1 MEKLLDVIDLETS
14 FELTE
19 GSIKVLDKINFNL
32 KRNEVVGLIGESG
45 CGKSVTALSLL
56 RILPKNAKCSG
67 KVIFD
72 NGEKEINLLELNPK
86 GEEIRQ
92 IRGND
97 ISMIFQ
103 EPAASFL
110 PVYTIGDHMVEAITL
125 HKNVSE
131 QLAKERALEMLEKVR
146 IPDPKKII
154 DAYPFEL
161 SGGMLQRCMIAM
173 ALSCNPKI
181 LIADEPTTALD
192 VTIQAQIL
200 YLIKELQKEFHS
212 SIIFITHDLAVISQ
226 MADKIDVMYLGH
238 IVEEADVFEI
248 FKNPLHPYTKALLA
262 SIPKYGVRKIRLEA
276 ISGVVPDPYNLPK
289 GCRFHNRCPSF
300 MEGICDVEEPKTIEI
315 SENHKVKCF
324 LYGGNNNA
332 R

>member
-1 MEKLLDVIDLETS
+1 MENVLEVINLETS

-19 GSIKVLDKINFNL
+19 GSIKVLDNINFTL
-32 KRNEVVGLIGESG
+32 KSNEILGLIGESG
-45 CGKSVTALSLL
+45 CGKSVTALSILQ
-56 RILPKNAKCSG
+56 ILPRNAKCNG
-67 KVIFD
+67 KVLFY
-72 NGEKEINLLELNPK
+72 NGKKIINILELNSK

-92 IRGND
+92 IRGNE

-103 EPAASFL
+103 EPAASFS
-110 PVYTIGDHMVEAITL
+110 PVYTIGEHMVEAITL
-125 HKNVSE
+125 HKNISE
-131 QLAKERALEMLEKVR
+131 KLAKEKALEMLEKVK

-161 SGGMLQRCMIAM
+161 SGGMLQRSMIAM
-173 ALSCNPKI
+173 ALLCNPKI
-181 LIADEPTTALD
+181 LIDDEPTTALD

-226 MADKIDVMYLGH
+226 MADKIAVMYLGH
-238 IVEEADVFEI
+238 IVEEADVFEM
-248 FKNPLHPYTKALLA
+248 FKNPLHPYTKALLD
-262 SIPKYGVRKIRLEA
+262 SIPKYGVRKTRLET

-289 GCRFHNRCPSF
+289 GCRFHTRCNKF
-300 MEGICDVEEPKTIEI
+300 MEGLCDVQQPKVVEI

-324 LYGGNNNA
+324 LYGGTNDE

>member
-1 MEKLLDVIDLETS
+1 MENVLEVINLETS

-19 GSIKVLDKINFNL
+19 GSIKVLDNINFTL
-32 KRNEVVGLIGESG
+32 KSNEILGLIGESG
-45 CGKSVTALSLL
+45 CGKSVTALSILQ
-56 RILPKNAKCSG
+56 ILPRNAKCNG
-67 KVIFD
+67 KVLFY
-72 NGEKEINLLELNPK
+72 NGKKIINILELNSK

-92 IRGND
+92 IRGNE

-103 EPAASFL
+103 EPAASFS
-110 PVYTIGDHMVEAITL
+110 PVYTIGEHMVESITL
-125 HKNVSE
+125 HKNISE
-131 QLAKERALEMLEKVR
+131 KLAKEKALEMLEKVK

-161 SGGMLQRCMIAM
+161 SGGMLQRSMIAM
-173 ALSCNPKI
+173 ALLCNPKI

-226 MADKIDVMYLGH
+226 MADKIAVMYLGH
-238 IVEEADVFEI
+238 IVEEADVFEM
-248 FKNPLHPYTKALLA
+248 FKNPLHPYTKALLD
-262 SIPKYGVRKIRLEA
+262 SIPKYGVRKTRLET

-289 GCRFHNRCPSF
+289 GCRFHTRCNKF
-300 MEGICDVEEPKTIEI
+300 MEGLCDVQQPKVVEI

-324 LYGGNNNA
+324 LYGGTNDE

>member
-1 MEKLLDVIDLETS
+1 MENVLEVINLETS

-19 GSIKVLDKINFNL
+19 GSIKVLDNINFTL
-32 KRNEVVGLIGESG
+32 KSNEILGLIGESG
-45 CGKSVTALSLL
+45 CGKSVTALSILQ
-56 RILPKNAKCSG
+56 ILPRNAKCNG
-67 KVIFD
+67 KVLFY
-72 NGEKEINLLELNPK
+72 NGKKIINILELNSK

-92 IRGND
+92 IRGNE

-103 EPAASFL
+103 EPAASFS
-110 PVYTIGDHMVEAITL
+110 PVYTIGEHMVEAITL
-125 HKNVSE
+125 HKNISE
-131 QLAKERALEMLEKVR
+131 KLAKEKALEMLEKVK

-161 SGGMLQRCMIAM
+161 SGGMLQRSMIAM
-173 ALSCNPKI
+173 DLLCNPKI

-226 MADKIDVMYLGH
+226 MADKIAVMYLGH
-238 IVEEADVFEI
+238 IVEEANVFEM
-248 FKNPLHPYTKALLA
+248 FKNPLHPYTKALLD
-262 SIPKYGVRKIRLEA
+262 SIPKYGVRKTRLET

-289 GCRFHNRCPSF
+289 GCRFHTRCNKF
-300 MEGICDVEEPKTIEI
+300 MEGLCDVQQPKVVEI

-324 LYGGNNNA
+324 LYGGTNDE

>member
-1 MEKLLDVIDLETS
+1 MENLLEVIDLETS

-19 GSIKVLDKINFNL
+19 GSIKVLDKINLSL
-32 KRNEVVGLIGESG
+32 KSNEILGLIGESG
-45 CGKSVTALSLL
+45 CGKSVTALSILQ
-56 RILPKNAKCSG
+56 ILPKNAKCSG
-67 KVIFD
+67 KVIFNND
-72 NGEKEINLLELNPK
+72 EKEIDLLKLNPK

-103 EPAASFL
+103 EPAASFS
-110 PVYTIGDHMVEAITL
+110 PVYTIGDHMIEAIIL
-125 HKNVSE
+125 HKNISE
-131 QLAKERALEMLEKVR
+131 KLAKERALEMLEKVK

-154 DAYPFEL
+154 EAYPFEL

-200 YLIKELQKEFHS
+200 YLIKELQKEFQS

-226 MADKIDVMYLGH
+226 MADKIAVMYLGH

-248 FKNPLHPYTKALLA
+248 FKNPLHPYTKALLD
-262 SIPKYGVRKIRLEA
+262 SIPKYGVRKTRLET

-289 GCRFHNRCPSF
+289 GCRFHNRCSSF
-300 MEGICDVEEPKTIEI
+300 MEGICNVEEPKTLEV

-324 LYGGNNNA
+324 LYGGTDDA
-332 R
+332 G

>member
-1 MEKLLDVIDLETS
+1 MENVLEVINLETS

-19 GSIKVLDKINFNL
+19 GSIKVLDNINFTL
-32 KRNEVVGLIGESG
+32 KSNEILGLIGESG
-45 CGKSVTALSLL
+45 CGKSVTALSILQ
-56 RILPKNAKCSG
+56 ILPRNAKCNG
-67 KVIFD
+67 KVLFY
-72 NGEKEINLLELNPK
+72 NGKKIINILELNSK

-92 IRGND
+92 IRGNE

-103 EPAASFL
+103 EPAASFS
-110 PVYTIGDHMVEAITL
+110 PVYTIGEHMVEAITL
-125 HKNVSE
+125 HKNISE
-131 QLAKERALEMLEKVR
+131 KLAKEKALEMLEKVK

-161 SGGMLQRCMIAM
+161 SGGMLQRSMIAM
-173 ALSCNPKI
+173 ALLCNPKI

-226 MADKIDVMYLGH
+226 MADKIAVMYLGH
-238 IVEEADVFEI
+238 IVEEANVFEM
-248 FKNPLHPYTKALLA
+248 FKNPLHPYTKALLD
-262 SIPKYGVRKIRLEA
+262 SIPKYGVRKTRLET

-289 GCRFHNRCPSF
+289 GCRFHTRCNKF
-300 MEGICDVEEPKTIEI
+300 MEGLCDVQQPKVVEI

-324 LYGGNNNA
+324 LYGGTNDE

>member
-1 MEKLLDVIDLETS
+1 MENVLEVINLETS

-19 GSIKVLDKINFNL
+19 GSIKVLDNINFTL
-32 KRNEVVGLIGESG
+32 KSNEILGLIGESG
-45 CGKSVTALSLL
+45 CGKSVTALSILQ
-56 RILPKNAKCSG
+56 ILPKNAKCSG

-72 NGEKEINLLELNPK
+72 NGEKEINLLELNAK

-103 EPAASFL
+103 EPAASFSQ
-110 PVYTIGDHMVEAITL
+110 VYTIGDHMVEAITL
-125 HKNVSE
+125 HKNISE
-131 QLAKERALEMLEKVR
+131 KLAKEIALEMLEKVK

-226 MADKIDVMYLGH
+226 MADKIAVMYLGH
-238 IVEEADVFEI
+238 IVEEADVFEM
-248 FKNPLHPYTKALLA
+248 FKNPLHPYTKALLD
-262 SIPKYGVRKIRLEA
+262 SIPKYGVRKARLET

-289 GCRFHNRCPSF
+289 GCRFHTRCNKF
-300 MEGICDVEEPKTIEI
+300 MEGICDVEEPKTLEI

-324 LYGGNNNA
+324 LYGGTNDE

>member
-1 MEKLLDVIDLETS
+1 MENVLEVINLETS

-19 GSIKVLDKINFNL
+19 GSIKVLDNINFTL
-32 KRNEVVGLIGESG
+32 KSNKILGLIGESG
-45 CGKSVTALSLL
+45 CGKSVTALSILQ
-56 RILPKNAKCSG
+56 ILPRNAKCNG
-67 KVIFD
+67 KVLFY
-72 NGEKEINLLELNPK
+72 NGKKIINILELNSK

-92 IRGND
+92 IRGNE

-103 EPAASFL
+103 EPAASFS
-110 PVYTIGDHMVEAITL
+110 PVYTIGEHMVEAITL
-125 HKNVSE
+125 HKNISE
-131 QLAKERALEMLEKVR
+131 KLAKEKALEMLEKVK

-161 SGGMLQRCMIAM
+161 SGGMLQRSMIAM
-173 ALSCNPKI
+173 ALLCNPKI

-226 MADKIDVMYLGH
+226 MADKIAVMYLGH
-238 IVEEADVFEI
+238 IVEEADVFEM
-248 FKNPLHPYTKALLA
+248 FKNPLHPYTKALLD
-262 SIPKYGVRKIRLEA
+262 SIPKYGVRKTRLET

-289 GCRFHNRCPSF
+289 GCRFHTRCNKF
-300 MEGICDVEEPKTIEI
+300 MEGLCDVQQPKVVEI

-324 LYGGNNNA
+324 LYGGTNDE

>member
-1 MEKLLDVIDLETS
+1 MENVLEVINLETS

-19 GSIKVLDKINFNL
+19 GSIKVLDNINFTL
-32 KRNEVVGLIGESG
+32 KSNEILGLIGESG
-45 CGKSVTALSLL
+45 CGKSVTALSILQ
-56 RILPKNAKCSG
+56 ILPRNAKCNG
-67 KVIFD
+67 KVLFY
-72 NGEKEINLLELNPK
+72 NGKKIINILELNSK

-92 IRGND
+92 IRGNE

-103 EPAASFL
+103 EPAASFS
-110 PVYTIGDHMVEAITL
+110 PVYTIGEHMVEAITL
-125 HKNVSE
+125 HKNISE
-131 QLAKERALEMLEKVR
+131 KLAKEKALEMLEKVK

-161 SGGMLQRCMIAM
+161 SGGMLQRSMIAM
-173 ALSCNPKI
+173 ALLCNPKI

-226 MADKIDVMYLGH
+226 MADKIAVMYLGH
-238 IVEEADVFEI
+238 IVEEADVFEM
-248 FKNPLHPYTKALLA
+248 FKNPLHPYTKALLD
-262 SIPKYGVRKIRLEA
+262 SIPKYGVRKTRLET

-289 GCRFHNRCPSF
+289 GCRFHTRCNKF
-300 MEGICDVEEPKTIEI
+300 MEGICDVQQPKVVEI

-324 LYGGNNNA
+324 FIGTNDE

>member
-1 MEKLLDVIDLETS
+1 MENVLEVINLETS

-19 GSIKVLDKINFNL
+19 GSIKVLDNINFTL
-32 KRNEVVGLIGESG
+32 KSNEILGLIGESG
-45 CGKSVTALSLL
+45 CGKSVTALSILQ
-56 RILPKNAKCSG
+56 ILPRNAKCNG
-67 KVIFD
+67 KVLFY
-72 NGEKEINLLELNPK
+72 NGKKIINILELNSK

-92 IRGND
+92 IRGNE

-103 EPAASFL
+103 EPAASFS
-110 PVYTIGDHMVEAITL
+110 PVYTIGEHMVEAITL
-125 HKNVSE
+125 HKNISE
-131 QLAKERALEMLEKVR
+131 KLAKEKALEMLEKVK

-161 SGGMLQRCMIAM
+161 SGGMLQRSMIAM
-173 ALSCNPKI
+173 ALLCNPKI

-226 MADKIDVMYLGH
+226 MADKIAVMYLGH
-238 IVEEADVFEI
+238 IVEEADVFEM
-248 FKNPLHPYTKALLA
+248 FKNPLHPYTKALLD
-262 SIPKYGVRKIRLEA
+262 SIPKYGVRKTRLET

-289 GCRFHNRCPSF
+289 GCRFHTRCNKF
-300 MEGICDVEEPKTIEI
+300 MEGLCDVQQPKVVEI

-324 LYGGNNNA
+324 LYGGTNDE